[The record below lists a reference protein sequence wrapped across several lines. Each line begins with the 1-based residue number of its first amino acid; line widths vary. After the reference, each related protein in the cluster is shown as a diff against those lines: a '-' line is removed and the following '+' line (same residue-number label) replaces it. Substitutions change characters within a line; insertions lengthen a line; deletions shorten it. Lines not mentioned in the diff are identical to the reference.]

1 MLSITTKSYS
11 QNYDKCYKKFL
22 FVRNYYMTYKKFLLE
37 RPSDVDPADNVYSFG
52 MLLLEIISGKL
63 PYSPE
68 EGSLENLV
76 RFGMQ
81 ERKKN

>member
-1 MLSITTKSYS
+1 MDVSVWKSVS
-11 QNYDKCYKKFL
+11 SSRPKASFDEGE
-22 FVRNYYMTYKKFLLE
+22 TLLE

-76 RFGMQ
+76 RFACKKEKKLVFSFAFGM
-81 ERKKN
+81 KV